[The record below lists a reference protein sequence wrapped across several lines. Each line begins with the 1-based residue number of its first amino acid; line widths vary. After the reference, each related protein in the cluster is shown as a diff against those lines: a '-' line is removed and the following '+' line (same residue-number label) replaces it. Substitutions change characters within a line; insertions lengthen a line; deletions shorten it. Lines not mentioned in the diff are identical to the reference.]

1 MTRSEIER
9 QLIDLAA
16 KQAGVA
22 ADEITPA
29 THFVNDLEFDSL
41 DTMEYAMEVEDELGV
56 TIADDEVDKL
66 QTVEHVIDH
75 VVKQLTPAAT

>member
-1 MTRSEIER
+1 MTRREIER
-9 QLIDLAA
+9 QLIELAA

-56 TIADDEVDKL
+56 TIADDEVEKL
-66 QTVEHVIDH
+66 QTVEHVIDY
-75 VVKQLTPAAT
+75 VVKQLTPAEA